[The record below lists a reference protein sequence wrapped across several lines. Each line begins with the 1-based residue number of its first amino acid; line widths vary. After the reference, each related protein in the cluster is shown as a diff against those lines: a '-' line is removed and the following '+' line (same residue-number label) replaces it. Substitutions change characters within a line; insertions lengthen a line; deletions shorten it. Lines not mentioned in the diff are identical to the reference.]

1 VARIFVANFPPTDSA
16 TTTVLGSFPKKAL
29 SSILWQNHASLGILS
44 LLKEKKI
51 FLFLFFKLCCSF
63 IAVRTEILV

>member
-16 TTTVLGSFPKKAL
+16 TTTVLVVLRP
-29 SSILWQNHASLGILS
+29 SILWQNHASLGILS

>member
-29 SSILWQNHASLGILS
+29 SSILWQNHASLWDIIFAER
-44 LLKEKKI
+44 KEDIPFFI
-51 FLFLFFKLCCSF
+51 F
-63 IAVRTEILV
+63 